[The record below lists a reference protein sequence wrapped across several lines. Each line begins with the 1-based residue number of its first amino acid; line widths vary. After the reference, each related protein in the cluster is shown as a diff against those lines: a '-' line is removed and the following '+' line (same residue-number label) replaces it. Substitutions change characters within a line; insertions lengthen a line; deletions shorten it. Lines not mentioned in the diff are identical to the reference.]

1 MHDLSALTITRIDSA
16 VLLGTRRRVIGCN
29 AKLPTHGQY
38 VREPVV
44 RLHTSEGL
52 VGWGWS
58 RATRDDAE
66 ALLGR
71 SLSDVFDVHSGSAEA
86 FLKFDFPLWDLA
98 GRALGKSVHELLG
111 DEGCDPVPVYD
122 GSIYIEEIDP
132 DTGQD
137 SGIEPVLAAVEA
149 GMTAGFR
156 ALKVKVGRGF
166 RWMDRQ
172 AGLQRDVA
180 VLQAIRSLTGPD
192 VVLLIDANNGHSPE
206 EARDIMHQAGDCDIH
221 WFEEPFPED
230 TGEDLAFK
238 RFLRDAGHG
247 TLIADGEG
255 AEGRE
260 AEFTEIVRGQ
270 AVDVVQFDMRGFTLT
285 RWLKYLPV
293 IEATGTLAAPHNWGS
308 HLAGFYVQQFARGCP
323 RFAMAEIDAMTVP
336 GVEADG
342 YRMRDGKGHV
352 PESPGFGLELGSAA
366 FAGAQREYGGWE
378 VTAD

>member
-1 MHDLSALTITRIDSA
+1 MADLSGHRITKIDSA
-16 VLLGTRRRVIGCN
+16 TLLGTRPRVIGCN
-29 AKLPTHGQY
+29 ARLPTHGQH

-44 RLHTSEGL
+44 RLQTGEGL

-58 RATRDDAE
+58 RATRDDAG
-66 ALLGR
+66 ALLGPA
-71 SLSDVFDVHSGSAEA
+71 LADVFDVRSGSTEA

-98 GRALGKSVHELLG
+98 GRALGKSVHAMLG
-111 DEGCDPVPVYD
+111 DEGRHPVPVYD

-149 GMTAGFR
+149 GLAAGFR

-166 RWMDRQ
+166 QWMDTQ

-180 VLQAIRSLTGPD
+180 VLRAIRLLTGPD
-192 VVLLIDANNGHSPE
+192 VVLLIDANNGYSPE
-206 EARDIMHQAGDCDIH
+206 EAREVMRQAGDCDIH

-230 TGEDLAFK
+230 TDEDLAFK
-238 RFLRDAGHG
+238 RFLRDAGHR

-260 AEFTEIVRGQ
+260 AEFTEIVRRR

-285 RWLKYLPV
+285 GWLNYLPV
-293 IEATGTLAAPHNWGS
+293 IEATGALAAPHNWGS
-308 HLAGFYVQQFARGCP
+308 HLAGFYIQQFARGCA
-323 RFAMAEIDAMTVP
+323 RFAMAEIDAMVMP
-336 GVEADG
+336 GVESEG

-352 PESPGFGLELGSAA
+352 PETPGFGLGLNGAA
-366 FAGAQREYGGWE
+366 FARAQREHGGWE